1 MSTENQL
8 KSALK
13 PQVGT
18 FCKSCLRGENVR
30 FDFGNLYRQMEHLER
45 SERRVKSVHQLLKGK
60 FVPTSRL
67 ILLQIEIRLA
77 IRYLERKY
85 KKM

>member
-1 MSTENQL
+1 MSAEAPL

-18 FCKSCLRGENVR
+18 LCRSCLRGKNVR

-67 ILLQIEIRLA
+67 ILLQIEIRFA
-77 IRYLERKY
+77 IRYLETKY
-85 KKM
+85 KKI